1 MNMNKKIIK
10 NLKKEIESLAN
21 KKFNL
26 QKSIEGLEKDLAID
40 DIQIEK
46 LKKEKLQIKDKIS
59 TKENEL
65 KSFLHRTLL
74 ELFAIKN

>member
-1 MNMNKKIIK
+1 MNKKIIK

-21 KKFNL
+21 KKFDL
-26 QKSIEGLEKDLAID
+26 QKSIEELEKDLAVD

-65 KSFLHRTLL
+65 KLFLNKTLL